1 VTGSWSTGFLF
12 HHADGSPYGD
22 PDADAR
28 DNTILST
35 VHSCLRGLGFKERE
49 ARAGLDRVRPRV
61 GAMSSSEEALRL
73 ALSSMPIPR
82 VE

>member
-1 VTGSWSTGFLF
+1 VTGSWSSGFLF
-12 HHADGSPYGD
+12 HHADGSPYGA

-28 DNTILST
+28 KSAILST
-35 VHSCLRGLGFKERE
+35 VQSCLRGLGFKESE
-49 ARAGLDRVRPRV
+49 ARAGVDRVRPHV

-82 VE
+82 AK